1 LSDDDASM
9 LRFEFATAQI
19 PAQPTPHDLVE
30 ISGRI
35 KWFDIA
41 KGYGFIVPDNG
52 MADVLVHAAAL
63 RKDGYQTVLEGTRIV
78 CEALRRTKGLQV
90 FKILSMDCSTAAH
103 PAEMQ
108 IARAHIKVSPA
119 RDFEPTTV
127 KWFNRDRGFGF
138 LTRGDGTEDIFIH
151 METLRAQGITELK
164 PGEEILVRFGDGP
177 KGLMA
182 VDVRPRD
189 SDTPMSH

>member
-1 LSDDDASM
+1 M
-9 LRFEFATAQI
+9 LHFAFSTAQ
-19 PAQPTPHDLVE
+19 AQLQPEPLELVE
-30 ISGRI
+30 ISGHI

-52 MADVLVHAAAL
+52 MEDVLVHATVL
-63 RKDGYQTVLEGTRIV
+63 RKDGYQTALEGTRIV

-90 FKILSMDCSTAAH
+90 FKILSMDCSTASH

-108 IARAHIKVSPA
+108 FVRAHIKVSPTQ
-119 RDFEPTTV
+119 DFETATV

-138 LTRGDGTEDIFIH
+138 LTRGEGTDDIFIH
-151 METLRAQGITELK
+151 METLRTQGITELK
-164 PGEEILVRFGDGP
+164 PGEELLVRFGDGP

-182 VDVRPRD
+182 VDVRLRESAFP
-189 SDTPMSH
+189 TSH

>member
-1 LSDDDASM
+1 MMILSY
-9 LRFEFATAQI
+9 EPAQI
-19 PAQPTPHDLVE
+19 LPPSEPLDLVE

-52 MADVLVHAAAL
+52 LEDVLVHATTL
-63 RKDGYQTVLEGTRIV
+63 RRDGYQTVLEGTRIS
-78 CEALRRTKGLQV
+78 CEALRRAKGLQV
-90 FKILSMDCSTAAH
+90 FKILSMDCSTAIR

-108 IARAHIKVSPA
+108 NVRSQIKISPNK
-119 RDFEPTTV
+119 DFETATV

-151 METLRAQGITELK
+151 METLRAQGIADLK
-164 PGEEILVRFGDGP
+164 PGEELMVRFGDGP

-182 VDVRPRD
+182 VDVRASESQFP
-189 SDTPMSH
+189 TSH